1 MSVVVALDEG
11 KVQGIELEVGQLRED
26 FDRLDVF
33 EARRRLQE
41 LGGQIEGVRG
51 QVRALPEPLLCKME
65 GSYANLLELK
75 NRLERKEIQRL
86 LTGAEV
92 LVASGNQYHDE
103 RGTAACGP
111 IVGKALEKMLQGE
124 LNSREAMDRVV
135 QSGTETYEALIG
147 KLSQESS
154 YFQMGRHLSWK
165 EEVEPRFSETLE
177 GVGEVI
183 KCELTRDT
191 KGVYLNLLEQL
202 EARREGTRIG
212 AMLLVGREY
221 FGVTLGREEVCIFD
235 SHGSYA
241 ITRGNAPA
249 FMVKARNL
257 EHAAELLAFRREHL
271 GVKEL
276 DEVTCFPIQGKQPPS
291 SEALALVDPVE
302 IEPIVPTSIRQEFR
316 PVITPENRDDVLR
329 MVQALERIVPSDTKA
344 VEEILSQYKTVNLCR
359 DLGSGMEVR
368 ATVLVLK
375 AELYFHDAALL
386 KPQEVEISRELRAPM
401 IEESDGEDDIFY
413 DCIDYFEDE
422 VPEGVG
428 IQEKQQLVQKAVE
441 VGTLFI
447 RDHLLPAT
455 LQEGALDRDLI
466 VERVE
471 QWFENFLP
479 TLFFDRGVPTTHQK
493 AQLSLTCEV
502 IGSMT
507 RFIKDYNALRGAI
520 ERTEGRC
527 APHQMHQKVYQEM
540 QKGQRREQEI
550 LFGFCQDL
558 LDLYEAHQ
566 KKPLG
571 EEKKGEIALSTAK
584 VLDALIDT
592 VLSPEFSKLLVLG
605 FLEDDQI
612 ASEVQGLQS
621 SSPHKREAGEVSQE
635 LQLDLTKLI
644 NELIDFGSPRYSS
657 WIATS
662 MLKTHFMTTDNPGRM
677 LSSLRF
683 GMRILSKPF
692 FKDEIGAF
700 LQEAFSLQKTGG
712 GSKDEWVRT
721 ATLGVS
727 VIRRYGW
734 TSRGVSNLGNVQERE
749 NIPEA
754 LYQKVIKIVHDMGPR
769 STSRMLS
776 MTSWVM
782 PSVHTFGRSL
792 TENLYALS
800 QSKGLMRTYTVR
812 YLIGGVLVGEVR
824 RQKALVPLRIT
835 TLSPPTPQGV
845 PEQLGK
851 RMSTLVGDYLRGY
864 VKELYLKESPLVT
877 NVVDFSVSMV
887 QGFLPDVIAGPA
899 RENKALSKAKQ
910 QIVVDFYGALG
921 PFLKDYAAAIQEAKK
936 DPTYPV
942 LASQGK
948 EERLIIAALERVRGA
963 PIKISDRD
971 VNKKLEAISD
981 LLIRSHC
988 HGITQLQ
995 AQFVRSTA
1003 FILPELLKGGID
1015 LFFSPDMMN
1024 ALLLN
1029 CIEFMNE
1036 KIPEDPEHQYQSWDA
1051 DVLSRWND
1059 SLFDLFNG
1067 IVEIGE
1073 PQGKMR
1079 EITGT
1084 LLGVGEGARRNLG
1097 SLLSRFSYGPSP
1109 LLSPA
1114 AGLQTIAIL
1123 EKALFTQEKK
1133 ARITNVFCAS
1143 LRSKREEALR
1153 GALKGVLTTPLP
1165 MESIHSVANGWVGET
1180 VQKVID
1186 FGQSTASHLGSLS
1199 SILSSEQT
1207 SGVEGP
1213 LVRAFRQEVD
1223 QRASGVLNFLLPS
1236 SERSLSGGLQG
1247 FLQERLSEA
1256 MSSSD
1261 VIQSLSTGNPIIK
1274 YLDNAC
1280 GNVMSFFRSKDL
1292 MRVFVYNYVLTPQ
1305 FFNHMV
1311 QHLDKERALS
1321 QSPLVAN
1328 LPGSLF
1334 LDMTTFSWVL
1344 PGPMRNPALLDA
1356 PEMKQGFQWS
1366 PPLPSVDFSRC
1377 FESMSRQLLESERLF
1392 EASKAS
1398 PSLNGLFAQL
1408 NVWEKK
1414 GKVAPALVQEL
1425 VNNLENPERFCKG
1438 VEELLTRLEETGV
1451 LTRDEKVALKG
1462 EAKKGEYPFVF
1473 RYLDLMMSDP
1483 TPIVVALFGH
1493 HSRESLRET
1502 FLERSIGEVNGSVIQ
1517 KMEPLHLA
1525 KAFEKW
1531 ITPYMKVNDVVRRQM
1546 QAVLE
1551 ILANDKKRDPV
1562 VEKFKYLFQETEKYV
1577 PLKGVDY
1584 LLFKEVIQG
1593 FNTAEDPL
1601 SHAMQ
1606 LFSIHQTVEHWEEK
1620 TEKIHQVLGQLR
1632 LESHEGFPL
1641 METIEPQLKGY
1652 YQKLGTV
1659 LSEVLV
1665 APLSDQLKLAYSEQ
1679 FLKRYR
1685 SLAGSIAPT
1694 EGEKVSHSCSVAI
1707 TSHAQEG
1714 NEHKLK
1720 LLGAAKKSIVMSGC
1734 YFGGKIFNRALEV
1747 IEENLRENRELDVKL
1762 IGSDYMLT
1770 SENKSLIRAL
1780 EGKYPDRFLM
1790 LIVPEVQ
1797 LYHSPVSDRT
1807 SYRTNHTKL
1816 LVVDYGRYFEMGGSG
1831 LADRWTTPGIESLSS
1846 SSGRAMEPLAFRDTD
1861 FVFRSEERF
1870 GTGYALYLELMS
1882 LFPIWGAK
1890 DVKDR
1895 IQTSFNP
1902 HFHHVARPHCSTST
1916 AQNIDDHQ
1924 GRNLAEDVTFYSTGP
1939 DSTENNF
1946 AKDLIEDIDRA
1957 EESIHIQHMYFHPTE
1972 DLLASLKR
1980 AADRGVAIEICTNRT
1995 GPDMPVSHE
2004 FFVELSRSNWKSLYG
2019 GKSNPRLKI
2028 FEFNIANT
2036 TYHKKVVMIDQKVVY
2051 LGSTNLGEKSLNMND
2066 HEINLRV
2073 CSLDLGRAVYEEFQ
2087 RETGS
2092 SFESSKRSS
2101 LERELGQ
2108 LAQSSDRHIKAF
2120 VEASLSQLKVL
2131 REKRCPYI
2139 SIQSWAYGAIIRD
2152 YVADRSLAIGFQ
2164 NIGVADRARFKAV
2177 MGVDEFQEKVSSA
2190 DFSLR
2195 EVFAIARSF
2204 SDRTI
2209 SLSNPN
2215 DFRFMEEFYKN
2226 LEANQDPKTSA
2237 VNAYAGV
2244 SRSFLSSSMQVL
2256 VDALSNVTLSE
2267 DERQRGISSSLFRE
2281 VPGVEAPYMDI
2292 DRAALAQVQSS
2303 LLRRWL

>member
-1 MSVVVALDEG
+1 MSIIVALDEG
-11 KVQGIELEVGQLRED
+11 KVQGIELEVGQLREN

-41 LGGQIEGVRG
+41 LGGQIEGVRAH
-51 QVRALPEPLLCKME
+51 VRALPEPLLRKME
-65 GSYANLLELK
+65 GSYATLLELK
-75 NRLERKEIQRL
+75 NRLERKEMQRL

-92 LVASGNQYHDE
+92 LIASGNQYQDE

-124 LNSREAMDRVV
+124 LNSRDTMDKVV
-135 QSGTETYEALIG
+135 QSGTEAYETLID

-154 YFQMGRHLSWK
+154 YFEMGRHLGWK
-165 EEVEPRFSETLE
+165 EEVEPSFAETLE
-177 GVGEVI
+177 SVGEVI
-183 KCELTRDT
+183 KCELTHDAKRI
-191 KGVYLNLLEQL
+191 YLNLLQQL
-202 EARREGTRIG
+202 ETRREESRIG
-212 AMLLVGREY
+212 AMLLVGKEY

-276 DEVTCFPIQGKQPPS
+276 DEITCYPIQGKQPVS

-302 IEPIVPTSIRQEFR
+302 VEPVVPTPIGQEFC
-316 PVITPENRDDVLR
+316 PVITAENRDDVLR
-329 MVQALERIVPSDTKA
+329 MVQALEKIVPSDTQA
-344 VEEILSQYKTVNLCR
+344 VEEILSQYKTVNLSR
-359 DLGSGMEVR
+359 DLGSGVEVR

-386 KPQEVEISRELRAPM
+386 KPQEVEVSRELRAPVV
-401 IEESDGEDDIFY
+401 EESDGEEDIFY
-413 DCIDYFEDE
+413 DCVDYFEDE
-422 VPEGVG
+422 VPGRVGV
-428 IQEKQQLVQKAVE
+428 QEKHELVQKATE

-455 LQEGALDRDLI
+455 LQEGALDRDVI

-479 TLFFDRGVPTTHQK
+479 TLFFDRGAPTSEQK
-493 AQLSLTCEV
+493 AQLGLTCEV

-507 RFIKDYNALRGAI
+507 RFIKDYNTLRAAI
-520 ERTEGRC
+520 EKKDGTC
-527 APHQMHQKVYQEM
+527 APHKMHQKVYQEM
-540 QKGQRREQEI
+540 QKGQSSEQEI

-571 EEKKGEIALSTAK
+571 EEKKGELALNTAK

-612 ASEVQGLQS
+612 ASEVQGLGS
-621 SSPHKREAGEVSQE
+621 SSSQE
-635 LQLDLTKLI
+635 ITAGNIPQGLQLELTKLI
-644 NELIDFGSPRYSS
+644 NELIDFGNPRYSS

-662 MLKTHFMTTDNPGRM
+662 MLKTHFMTTDNPGKM
-677 LSSLRF
+677 KSTFRF

-692 FKDEIGAF
+692 FRDEIGAF

-712 GSKDEWVRT
+712 GAKDEWVKT

-734 TSRGVSNLGNVQERE
+734 TSRGVSQLGNVQDRE

-754 LYQKVIKIVHDMGPR
+754 LYQKVVKIMHEMSPK
-769 STSRMLS
+769 SASRMLS
-776 MTSWVM
+776 VTSWVM

-800 QSKGLMRTYTVR
+800 QSKELMRTYTVR
-812 YLIGGVLVGEVR
+812 YLIGGVLGGEVR
-824 RQKALVPLRIT
+824 RQRASISPRVA
-835 TLSPPTPQGV
+835 TLSPPIPEGV

-851 RMSTLVGDYLRGY
+851 RMSTLAGDYLRGY

-887 QGFLPDVIAGPA
+887 QGFLPDVIAGSA

-910 QIVVDFYGALG
+910 QMIVDFYGALG

-936 DPTYPV
+936 DPTYPI

-948 EERLIIAALERVRGA
+948 EERLIITALERVRGA
-963 PIKISDRD
+963 PINISDRD

-1003 FILPELLKGGID
+1003 FILPDILKGGID

-1029 CIEFMNE
+1029 CIESFDM
-1036 KIPEDPEHQYQSWDA
+1036 KIPEDSEHQYQSWDG

-1067 IVEIGE
+1067 IIEIGE

-1079 EITGT
+1079 EMTET
-1084 LLGVGEGARRNLG
+1084 VLGVGEGARKNLG

-1114 AGLQTIAIL
+1114 ANLQTIAIL

-1143 LRSKREEALR
+1143 LRREREEALK
-1153 GALKGVLTTPLP
+1153 GALKGVLTSPLP
-1165 MESIHSVANGWVGET
+1165 MESIQSVANGWIGET
-1180 VQKVID
+1180 VQKVVD
-1186 FGQSTASHLGSLS
+1186 FGQSAASHLGSLS

-1213 LVRAFRQEVD
+1213 LIRAFRHEID
-1223 QRASGVLNFLLPS
+1223 QRASGALNFLLPS

-1247 FLQERLSEA
+1247 FLHERLSEA

-1261 VIQSLSTGNPIIK
+1261 ITQSLTTGNPIIK

-1280 GNVMSFFRSKDL
+1280 GNVMSFFKSKNL
-1292 MRVFVYNYVLTPQ
+1292 MRAFVYNYVLTPQ

-1311 QHLDKERALS
+1311 QHLDQEKALS
-1321 QSPLVAN
+1321 QSPLAAN

-1334 LDMTTFSWVL
+1334 FDMTTFSWVL
-1344 PGPMRNPALLDA
+1344 PGPIRNPALLDA
-1356 PEMKQGFQWS
+1356 PRMEQGFQWD
-1366 PPLPSVDFSRC
+1366 PPRPAVDFSRC

-1398 PSLNGLFAQL
+1398 PTLNGFFAQL
-1408 NVWEKK
+1408 NEWEKK
-1414 GKVAPALVQEL
+1414 GKIPPELIQDL
-1425 VNNLENPERFCKG
+1425 VNNLENPEKFYEG
-1438 VEELLTRLEETGV
+1438 VKALLNHLEQT
-1451 LTRDEKVALKG
+1451 LALSRDEKVALKG

-1473 RYLDLMMSDP
+1473 RYLDLMLSEE
-1483 TPIVVALFGH
+1483 TPVVLALFGH
-1493 HSRESLRET
+1493 HSRDSLRET

-1525 KAFEKW
+1525 RAFEKW
-1531 ITPYMKVNDVVRRQM
+1531 ITPYTKKNDVVRKQM
-1546 QAVLE
+1546 QAVLG
-1551 ILANDKKRDPV
+1551 ILANDKKREPMI
-1562 VEKFKYLFQETEKYV
+1562 EKFKYLFVETEKYV
-1577 PLKGVDY
+1577 PLEGIDR

-1593 FNTAEDPL
+1593 FEKVEDPL
-1601 SHAMQ
+1601 SHSMQ
-1606 LFSIHQTVEHWEEK
+1606 IFSIHETVGHWEEK

-1632 LESHEGFPL
+1632 LENHEEFPL
-1641 METIEPQLKGY
+1641 METIEHQLKGY

-1659 LSEVLV
+1659 LSEVLG
-1665 APLSDQLKLAYSEQ
+1665 APLSDKLKLAYADQ
-1679 FLKRYR
+1679 FLRRYR
-1685 SLAGSIAPT
+1685 GLAIGIAPA
-1694 EGEKVSHSCSVAI
+1694 EGDKVIRSCSAVM
-1707 TSHAQEG
+1707 TSHTQEG

-1734 YFGGKIFNRALEV
+1734 YFGGKIFNQALEV
-1747 IEENLRENRELDVKL
+1747 IDGNLRENPELDVKL
-1762 IGSDYMLT
+1762 IGSGHMLT
-1770 SENKSLIRAL
+1770 SENKSLIRTL
-1780 EGKYPDRFLM
+1780 ETKYPERFLM
-1790 LIVPEVQ
+1790 LITPEVQ
-1797 LYHSPVSDRT
+1797 LYHSPISERM

-1816 LVVDYGRYFEMGGSG
+1816 LVIDYGRYFEIGGSG
-1831 LADRWTTPGIESLSS
+1831 LADRWTTPGVEDVPSP
-1846 SSGRAMEPLAFRDTD
+1846 SGRTMEPLAFRDTD
-1861 FVFRSEERF
+1861 FIFRNEEKF
-1870 GTGYALYLELMS
+1870 GTGYALYFELMS

-1890 DVKDR
+1890 DIKDR
-1895 IQTSFNP
+1895 IQSSFAP
-1902 HFHHVARPHCSTST
+1902 HFHHVARPFCSTSV
-1916 AQNIDDHQ
+1916 ARNIDEHQ
-1924 GRNLAEDVTFYSTGP
+1924 GRKLSEEITFYSTGP
-1939 DSTENNF
+1939 DSVRNNF
-1946 AKDLIEDIDRA
+1946 AKDLIKDIDKA

-1980 AADRGVAIEICTNRT
+1980 AADRGIAIEICTNRT
-1995 GPDMPVSHE
+1995 GSDMPFTHE
-2004 FFVELSRSNWKSLYG
+2004 LFVELSRSNWKSLYG
-2019 GKSNPRLKI
+2019 GKVNPRLKI
-2028 FEFNIANT
+2028 FEFDVANT
-2036 TYHKKVVMIDQKVVY
+2036 TYHKKIVMIDQKVIY

-2066 HEINLRV
+2066 HEMNLRV
-2073 CSLDLGRAVYEEFQ
+2073 SSTDLGRGVYEEFQ
-2087 RETGS
+2087 KETGS
-2092 SFESSKRSS
+2092 SFESSKRVS
-2101 LERELGQ
+2101 LEKELRK
-2108 LAQSSDRHIKAF
+2108 LAGSSDRHVQALA
-2120 VEASLSQLKVL
+2120 EAALSQIKILEGKG
-2131 REKRCPYI
+2131 CPYI
-2139 SIQSWAYGAIIRD
+2139 SIQAWAYGAINRD

-2164 NIGVADRARFKAV
+2164 NIGQAERKCFTAV
-2177 MGVDEFQEKVSSA
+2177 MGIDEFQAKVSSS
-2190 DFSLR
+2190 DFRLG
-2195 EVFAIARSF
+2195 EIFTIAKSF
-2204 SDRTI
+2204 SDRTV
-2209 SLSNPN
+2209 SLSHPN
-2215 DFRFMEEFYKN
+2215 DLKFMEVFYTN
-2226 LEANQDPKTSA
+2226 LEGRQDLRTSFEKANA
-2237 VNAYAGV
+2237 VISHA
-2244 SRSFLSSSMQVL
+2244 SLSPSMRAL
-2256 VDALSNVTLSE
+2256 VDGLSKTTLSE
-2267 DERQRGISSSLFRE
+2267 DERGISQSLFKE
-2281 VPGVEAPYMDI
+2281 VPGNKAPYMAI
-2292 DRAALAQVQSS
+2292 DGAALAQVQSS
-2303 LLRRWL
+2303 LLQRWL